1 VRITVKYILKRLW
14 FYMVAFF
21 GALALNFFLPR
32 MMPGN
37 PVQMFLSNLYKS
49 GGVVDNATIAAVE
62 KLFGYDTHTPLILG
76 FFNYIV
82 SIFKGNWGVSFTF
95 YPQTV
100 LEATHRG
107 VRWTIFLMGTA
118 LILGFIIN
126 SLLGILVA
134 WKRGSRLDTTLTI
147 GGQILANIPS
157 VVTAIIL
164 SLALASTGIFPRG
177 YAVTP
182 LFEPQNIFEF
192 IGDVSYHA
200 FLPVLAVVITSL
212 GGIMGM
218 RANMI
223 NQLGEDYI
231 VMGIAKGV
239 PDRKIMFSY
248 GARNALLPVV
258 TTLAMQIGF
267 LLGGSL
273 IIELVFNYPGL
284 GQIMVMAISRRDY
297 PLMQGILLMTT
308 ILMLSANFIA
318 DISIM
323 FLDPRTRR
331 QGVDGN

>member
-1 VRITVKYILKRLW
+1 
-14 FYMVAFF
+14 
-21 GALALNFFLPR
+21 

-37 PVQMFLSNLYKS
+37 PVQMFLSSLYQS
-49 GGVVDNATIAAVE
+49 GGVVDNSTIAAVE
-62 KLFGYDTHTPLILG
+62 KLFGYDTHEPIILS
-76 FFNYIV
+76 FFHYV
-82 SIFKGNWGVSFTF
+82 TSIFKGDWGVSFTF
-95 YPQTV
+95 FPQTV
-100 LEATHRG
+100 LDSTSRG
-107 VRWTIFLMGTA
+107 VRWTVFLLGSA
-118 LILGFIIN
+118 LIIGFIIN
-126 SLLGILVA
+126 TMFGILVA
-134 WKRGSRLDTTLTI
+134 WKRGSRLDTTLTV

-164 SLALASTGIFPRG
+164 SMAFAFTDIFPRG

-182 LFEPQNIFEF
+182 LFIPDNVFQY
-192 IGDVSYHA
+192 IGDVAYHA
-200 FLPVLAVVITSL
+200 FLPGLAVVITGL

-239 PDRKIMFSY
+239 PDRKIMFGY

-258 TTLAMQIGF
+258 TSLAMQIGF

-273 IIELVFNYPGL
+273 IIEQVFNYPGL

-308 ILMLSANFIA
+308 IVMLSANFIA
-318 DISIM
+318 DISILL
-323 FLDPRTRR
+323 LDPRTRR
-331 QGVDGN
+331 QGMNGN

>member
-1 VRITVKYILKRLW
+1 MKYILKRLW
-14 FYMVAFF
+14 FYIIAFF
-21 GALALNFFLPR
+21 GALSLNFFLPR

-37 PVQMFLSNLYKS
+37 PVQMFLSNMYKS
-49 GGVVDNATIAAVE
+49 GGVIDNATIASVE
-62 KLFGYDTHTPLILG
+62 KLFGYDTHTPILMS

-82 SIFKGNWGVSFTF
+82 NIFKGNWGVSFTF
-95 YPQTV
+95 FPQTV
-100 LEATHRG
+100 LESTARG
-107 VRWTIFLMGTA
+107 VRWTIFLMGSA

-134 WKRGSRLDTTLTI
+134 WKRGSRFDTTLTV

-164 SLALASTGIFPRG
+164 SIALAFTGVFPRG

-182 LFEPQNIFEF
+182 LFEPQNFFEF
-192 IGDVSYHA
+192 AKDVSYHA
-200 FLPVLAVVITSL
+200 FLPVLAIIITSL

-273 IIELVFNYPGL
+273 IIEQVFNYPGL

-308 ILMLSANFIA
+308 ILMLTANFIA

-323 FLDPRTRR
+323 FLDPRIRR
-331 QGVDGN
+331 QGVGGN

>member
-1 VRITVKYILKRLW
+1 MRYILKRLW
-14 FYMVAFF
+14 FYVIAFF

-32 MMPGN
+32 LMPGN

-62 KLFGYDTHTPLILG
+62 KLFGYDTQTPLMIS
-76 FFNYIV
+76 FFKYIG
-82 SIFKGNWGVSFTF
+82 SIFQGNWGVSFTF

-100 LEATHRG
+100 LESVQRG
-107 VRWTIFLMGTA
+107 VVWTIFLMGTA

-134 WKRGSRLDTTLTI
+134 WRRGSRLDTTLTV

-157 VVTAIIL
+157 VITAIIL
-164 SLALASTGIFPRG
+164 SLVLAYTGVFPRG

-182 LFEPQNIFEF
+182 LFEPENFLQFA
-192 IGDVSYHA
+192 GDVGYHA
-200 FLPVLAVVITSL
+200 FLPVLAVIITGF

-239 PDRKIMFSY
+239 PDRKIMFHY

-273 IIELVFNYPGL
+273 IIEQVFNYPGL

-308 ILMLSANFIA
+308 ILMLSANFFA
-318 DISIM
+318 DIAIM
-323 FLDPRTRR
+323 FLDPRIRR

>member
-1 VRITVKYILKRLW
+1 VRYILKRLW
-14 FYMVAFF
+14 FYILAFF

-62 KLFGYDTHTPLILG
+62 KLFGYDTHTPIILA
-76 FFNYIV
+76 FFNYV
-82 SIFKGNWGVSFTF
+82 ANIFKGNWGVSFTF

-100 LEATHRG
+100 IEATGRG
-107 VRWTIFLMGTA
+107 VRWTVFLLGTA

-134 WKRGSRLDTTLTI
+134 WKRGSRLDTNLTV
-147 GGQILANIPS
+147 GGQIMANIPS
-157 VVTAIIL
+157 VVIAIVL
-164 SLALASTGIFPRG
+164 SITLAFTKIFPTG

-182 LFEPQNIFEF
+182 LFFPENIFQY
-192 IGDVSYHA
+192 IGDVAYHA
-200 FLPVLAVVITSL
+200 FLPVLAVIITGL

-239 PDRKIMFSY
+239 PDKKIMFGY

-258 TTLAMQIGF
+258 TSLAMQIGF

-273 IIELVFNYPGL
+273 IVELVFNYPGL

-297 PLMQGILLMTT
+297 PLMEGILLMTT

-318 DISIM
+318 DISILI
-323 FLDPRTRR
+323 LDPRTRR

>member
-1 VRITVKYILKRLW
+1 MKYILKRLW
-14 FYMVAFF
+14 FYIVAFF

-37 PVQMFLSNLYKS
+37 PVQMYLASLYQS
-49 GGVVDNATIAAVE
+49 GGKIDSGTIASIE
-62 KLFGYDTHTPLILG
+62 KLFGYNTNEPIFVS
-76 FFNYIV
+76 FFKYVVN
-82 SIFKGNWGVSFTF
+82 IFKGNWGVSFTY
-95 YPQTV
+95 YPQSVLDSVQRGLSYTV
-100 LEATHRG
+100 
-107 VRWTIFLMGTA
+107 FLMGTA
-118 LILGFIIN
+118 LIVGFIIN

-134 WKRGSRLDTTLTI
+134 WKRGSRLDTTLTVC
-147 GGQILANIPS
+147 GQMLANIPS
-157 VVTAIIL
+157 VITAIVL
-164 SLALASTGIFPRG
+164 SLAFAYTGKFPRG

-182 LFEPQNIFEF
+182 LFVPENVFQYL
-192 IGDVSYHA
+192 GDVAYHA
-200 FLPVLAVVITSL
+200 FLPILAIIITGL

-258 TTLAMQIGF
+258 VSLAMQIGF

-273 IIELVFNYPGL
+273 IIEQVFNYPGL
-284 GQIMVMAISRRDY
+284 GKVMVNAINKRDY
-297 PLMQGILLMTT
+297 PLMQGILLMTS

-318 DISIM
+318 DMSIM
-323 FLDPRTRR
+323 LLDPRIRR
-331 QGVDGN
+331 QGAVKN

>member
-1 VRITVKYILKRLW
+1 MRYILKRLW
-14 FYMVAFF
+14 FYVVAFF

-49 GGVVDNATIAAVE
+49 GGVVDNASIAAVE
-62 KLFGYDTHTPLILG
+62 KLFGYDTHSPLIVS

-82 SIFKGNWGVSFTF
+82 NIFKGNWGVSFTF
-95 YPQTV
+95 YPQSV
-100 LEATHRG
+100 LESVQRG
-107 VRWTIFLMGTA
+107 VKWTIFLMGTA
-118 LILGFIIN
+118 LIVGFIIN

-134 WKRGSRLDTTLTI
+134 WKRGSRLDTALTV
-147 GGQILANIPS
+147 GGQVLANIPS
-157 VVTAIIL
+157 VITAIIL
-164 SLALASTGIFPRG
+164 SLVLAYTGKFPTG
-177 YAVTP
+177 YAITP
-182 LFEPQNIFEF
+182 LFEPENIFQF
-192 IGDVSYHA
+192 LGDVGYHA
-200 FLPVLAVVITSL
+200 FLPILAIIITGL

-258 TTLAMQIGF
+258 TSLAMQIGF

-273 IIELVFNYPGL
+273 IIEQVFNYPGL
-284 GQIMVMAISRRDY
+284 GQVMVMAISRRDY

-308 ILMLSANFIA
+308 ILMLTANFIA

-323 FLDPRTRR
+323 FLDPRIRR
-331 QGVDGN
+331 QGTDGN